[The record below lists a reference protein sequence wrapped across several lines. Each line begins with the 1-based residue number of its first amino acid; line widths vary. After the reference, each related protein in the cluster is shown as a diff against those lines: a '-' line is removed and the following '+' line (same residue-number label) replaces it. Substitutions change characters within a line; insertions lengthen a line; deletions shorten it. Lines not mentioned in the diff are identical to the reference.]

1 MPRYEVLQDYRS
13 GAHGPWEKGSR
24 VELDTEDAAWVNR
37 DSAGTLKQIPPLGAQ
52 PAAEEPPPPVEP
64 KAEPKPKAEQSA
76 ASTADEGA
84 PVATQPRGRGRS
96 GSAKGR
102 G

>member
-37 DSAGTLKQIPPLGAQ
+37 DSAGTLKQIPPLGA
-52 PAAEEPPPPVEP
+52 PAAEEPPPPAEAKAKPEP
-64 KAEPKPKAEQSA
+64 KAEPAKAEQPA
-76 ASTADEGA
+76 ASTEDEGA
-84 PVATQPRGRGRS
+84 PVVKTPRGRGSR
-96 GSAKGR
+96 GR